1 MADCQM
7 LVPLLSL
14 HYSTAK
20 ITWGGRE
27 TRGEGKGC
35 II

>member
-7 LVPLLSL
+7 LVPLLPL